1 MKKNIKKVMVVSLVG
16 TMGISMLCGCGKK
29 DEGVNASARKIVE
42 YNVSDY
48 VQSLGAYTGLTVAE
62 NITIVTDAD
71 VQAQID
77 SLVSQNTTQQS
88 VERESM
94 IGDTLVISYNRVAE
108 GADIQDETDYSI
120 KLGSATKGEEF
131 DNNLIGLSTG
141 DTTTFTISEEVKDSE
156 TNETSTVEAT
166 YTVNVSDVKE
176 DVVPE
181 VTDTF
186 ISENSD
192 YATVDEYKEGTK
204 KELEES
210 NASTANNTA
219 KSDLLQQVIDAS
231 TVTGTPAFLF
241 NLNYNMMC
249 QSYAQ
254 YGSYFGYDLESY
266 LEMCGSSLEDIKKE
280 SVTMCIQ
287 TLVIE
292 AIANDAGIEVTDEV
306 FEEQVKEVYGVESV
320 DEILKKYSKEEITY
334 DIRRDLVLDYLY
346 ENNTVNQS
354 YVSADSAE

>member
-1 MKKNIKKVMVVSLVG
+1 MKKNIKKVMVISLVG

-42 YNVSDY
+42 YDINDY
-48 VQSLGAYTGLTVAE
+48 VQSLGSYKGLEVDE
-62 NITIVTDAD
+62 KITIVTDAD

-77 SLVSQNTTQQS
+77 SLVSQKTVQQS
-88 VERESM
+88 VDRQSQT
-94 IGDTLVISYNRVAE
+94 GDTLVINYNRVAE
-108 GADIQDETDYSI
+108 GADIQDETDYNL
-120 KLGSATKGEEF
+120 KLGEAAKGEDF
-131 DNNLIGLSTG
+131 DKNLTGISKG
-141 DTTTFTISEEVKDSE
+141 DTLTFTISEEVTDSE
-156 TNETSTVEAT
+156 TQESTTVEAT

-181 VTDTF
+181 VTDAF
-186 ISENSD
+186 IAENSD
-192 YATVDEYKEGTK
+192 YGTVDEFKAGKRKEM
-204 KELEES
+204 EES
-210 NASTANNTA
+210 NASTAEDTA
-219 KSDLLQQVIDAS
+219 KSELLQKVIDES

-254 YGSYFGYDLESY
+254 YGSYFGYDFEEY
-266 LEMCGSSLEDIKKE
+266 LEMCGSTLEDLQKQ

-292 AIANDAGIEVTDEV
+292 AIAKDAGIEVTDEI
-306 FEEQVKEVYGVESV
+306 FEQQVKEVYGAESV
-320 DEILKKYSKEEITY
+320 DELLKKYSKEELTY
-334 DIRRDLVLDYLY
+334 DIRRDLVMDYLY

-354 YVSADSAE
+354 YVSGETEE